1 MTLPE
6 WWDWDLDF
14 DAHVEDRMEEREF
27 SEVDLRTMLEN
38 ATQVTPAR
46 REERWLVWARLSGVA
61 WVVVVE
67 PDIEQQILHVIT
79 AYRLG

>member
-1 MTLPE
+1 MTLPK
-6 WWDWDLDF
+6 WWDWELEF
-14 DAHVEDRMEEREF
+14 DAHVEDRMRERDF

-38 ATQVTPAR
+38 ATHVTPAR
-46 REERWLVWARLSGVA
+46 RDGRWLSWTRFSGVA

-67 PDIEQQILHVIT
+67 PDVEQQILHVIT